1 MNDTRADKYDEKLI
15 LSNIV
20 IDQNK
25 QILLCSLSMISWKQK
40 WGVCW
45 WVVRVVDIESFAPHW
60 FGFKSHQ
67 GLRILSCEEAI
78 QLTYKTSVVL
88 LRDWN
93 NASPKGTQGLPARMT
108 FTVLVQR
115 KTQPKKKKWKH
126 KIITIEANLIFFL
139 RKLTCNFLNCK
150 NIIWPKLSIIRQL
163 L

>member
-45 WVVRVVDIESFAPHW
+45 WVVRVDTESFAPHW
-60 FGFKSHQ
+60 FGFKFHQ
-67 GLRILSCEEAI
+67 GLRILSCEEPI

-88 LRDWN
+88 LRGPFVPEIMHPERHQR
-93 NASPKGTQGLPARMT
+93 SSCTSKVGKLPYWCD
-108 FTVLVQR
+108 VKV
-115 KTQPKKKKWKH
+115 
-126 KIITIEANLIFFL
+126 NFFSWG
-139 RKLTCNFLNCK
+139 N
-150 NIIWPKLSIIRQL
+150 
-163 L
+163 